1 MSAPARIG
9 LLGGSFNP
17 VHLGHLIMAENARDQ
32 LDLDQVVFV
41 PAGSPPH
48 KQGQHL
54 ASVEDRVAMVRLAI
68 AGHDAFVVSDL
79 DIDHREPSFTWRLL
93 ERFHDR
99 HSAADLWFI
108 MGGDSLHDFPTWSR
122 PERIIE
128 LARLAVIERPG
139 FRNGDGD
146 LEAVS
151 GLRDRVDLVETP
163 LCSISSTDVRMRVEA
178 QATIRYLVPDA
189 VRAYIRS
196 RGLYR

>member
-41 PAGSPPH
+41 PAGRPPH

-99 HSAADLWFI
+99 HPAADLWFI

-122 PERIIE
+122 PERILK
-128 LARLAVIERPG
+128 LARLAVVERPG
-139 FRNGDGD
+139 SAFGDD
-146 LEAVS
+146 SLNAIA
-151 GLRDRVDLVETP
+151 GLRDRLDMVEAP
-163 LCSISSTDVRMRVEA
+163 LCSISSTDIRMIVEA
-178 QATIRYLVPDA
+178 RATIRYLVPDA

-196 RGLYR
+196 GGLYR

>member
-1 MSAPARIG
+1 MSAPTRIG

-41 PAGSPPH
+41 PAGRPPH

-99 HSAADLWFI
+99 HPAADLWFI

-122 PERIIE
+122 PERILE
-128 LARLAVIERPG
+128 LTRLAGIERPG
-139 FRNGDGD
+139 FRSGAGD
-146 LEAVS
+146 LDAVT
-151 GLRDRVDLVETP
+151 GLRDRVDAIESP
-163 LCSISSTDVRMRVEA
+163 LCSISSTGIRMRVEA
-178 QATIRYLVPDA
+178 RATIRYLVPDA

-196 RGLYR
+196 GGLYR